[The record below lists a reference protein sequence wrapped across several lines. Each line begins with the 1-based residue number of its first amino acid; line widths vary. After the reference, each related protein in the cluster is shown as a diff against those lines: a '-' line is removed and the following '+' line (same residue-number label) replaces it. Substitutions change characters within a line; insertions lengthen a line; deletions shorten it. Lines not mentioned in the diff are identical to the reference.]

1 MRFVSTCGV
10 LAAAALL
17 CAQNGPPVEARAAN
31 NPGGTGA
38 TITVLNHYTSPL
50 VAFVFIY
57 TMRDKES
64 TVYGANTV
72 SYDSAID
79 PAQNPPVPARGET
92 RIPYYSGQSGLKPQA
107 NIEGALFADG
117 TTFGQHDMIDSIFE
131 RRNYAMVTVNRAIAE
146 LKQAAKDS
154 LTRQQLAQQMQQAM
168 MEERSTPDHVGYN
181 GTNALVNT
189 ILTIRNQVLMDL
201 MNARDPATGAP
212 LAMEKWLPAEIEAL
226 SHRKEALAPP
236 KP

>member
-1 MRFVSTCGV
+1 MCGV
-10 LAAAALL
+10 LGAAALL
-17 CAQNGPPVEARAAN
+17 CAQNGPRVDATAAT
-31 NPGGTGA
+31 NPNGSGA
-38 TITVLNHYTSPL
+38 TITVRNHYTSPM

-57 TMRDKES
+57 TMRDAQS
-64 TVYGANTV
+64 TVYGATTV
-72 SYDSAID
+72 SYDSAIE
-79 PAQNPPVPARGET
+79 PEQNPPVPAGGET
-92 RIPYYSGQSGLKPQA
+92 RIPYYSGQRGLKPQA

-117 TTFGQHDMIDSIFE
+117 TTFGHHDMVQSIFE
-131 RRNYAMVTVNRAIAE
+131 RRNYALVTLNRVIAE

-168 MEERSTPDHVGYN
+168 MEERSTPNNVGYN
-181 GTNALVNT
+181 GTNDLVNT

-212 LAMEKWLPAEIEAL
+212 LAMDKFLPAEIDAL
-226 SHRKEALAPP
+226 THRKEALAPP

>member
-1 MRFVSTCGV
+1 MRFWVTCCV
-10 LAAAALL
+10 LGWGALL
-17 CAQNGPPVEARAAN
+17 CAQTGPPVEARAGN
-31 NPGGTGA
+31 NAGGNGA

-57 TMRDKES
+57 TMRDKQS

-79 PAQNPPVPARGET
+79 PVQDPPVPAGGET
-92 RIPYYSGQSGLKPQA
+92 RIPYYAGQRGLTPQA

-117 TTFGQHDMIDSIFE
+117 TTFGHHDMVQSILE
-131 RRNYAMVTVNRAIAE
+131 RRNYALVTINRVIAE

-168 MEERSTPDHVGYN
+168 MEERSTPNNVGYN
-181 GTNALVNT
+181 GTNDLVNT
-189 ILTIRNQVLMDL
+189 ILTIRNQVFMDL
-201 MNARDPATGAP
+201 MNTRDPATGAP
-212 LAMEKWLPAEIEAL
+212 LAMTKFLPQEIESL
-226 SHRKEALAPP
+226 THRKEALAPA